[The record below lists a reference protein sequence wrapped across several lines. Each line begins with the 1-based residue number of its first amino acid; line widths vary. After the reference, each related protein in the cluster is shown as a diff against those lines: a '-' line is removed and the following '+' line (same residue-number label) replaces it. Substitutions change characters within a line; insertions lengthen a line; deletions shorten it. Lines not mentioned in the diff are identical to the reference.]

1 MDREILKHLGGQ
13 TNIFKKQLKHMK
25 EQATS
30 MKKLSLSLLPPK
42 YAVCQLHPDKHIPYW
57 ALLGDF
63 VSLTRTPEELSIV
76 CQQDNVPENVEAE
89 RGWRCVQVQGA
100 FDFSISGVNASL
112 AVPLANAEIS
122 VLAIATYAT
131 DYLLIKEENVER
143 ALLVLEQAG
152 HSIDH
157 LGPYL

>member
-1 MDREILKHLGGQ
+1 
-13 TNIFKKQLKHMK
+13 MK
-25 EQATS
+25 EQAKS
-30 MKKLSLSLLPPK
+30 MKKLSLSLLPPR

-76 CQQDNVPENVEAE
+76 CQQDSVPEEVQAE

-112 AVPLANAEIS
+112 AVPLANADIS

-143 ALLVLEQAG
+143 ALLVLKQAG

-157 LGPYL
+157 PDY

>member
-1 MDREILKHLGGQ
+1 
-13 TNIFKKQLKHMK
+13 MK
-25 EQATS
+25 ELS
-30 MKKLSLSLLPPK
+30 KPMKKLSLSLLPPT
-42 YAVCQLHPDKHIPYW
+42 YAVCQFHPDKHIPYW

-76 CQQDNVPENVEAE
+76 CQQDNVPEDIKAE

-100 FDFSISGVNASL
+100 FDFSVAGVNASL
-112 AVPLANAEIS
+112 AIPLANAEIS

-131 DYLLIKEENVER
+131 DYLLVKEENVER

-152 HSIDH
+152 HSIDR
-157 LGPYL
+157 

>member
-1 MDREILKHLGGQ
+1 
-13 TNIFKKQLKHMK
+13 MK

-30 MKKLSLSLLPPK
+30 MKKLNLSLLPPR

-131 DYLLIKEENVER
+131 DYLLIKEENIER

-157 LGPYL
+157 LDPYL